1 MNFLSQL
8 MNPKAQVNHSVFDL
22 SRRHIFSQNSG
33 FAKPCLALET
43 VPDDNFQINMAG
55 FLRTQTFNTAAFI
68 RGKQR
73 FDFFFQPYSQIWH
86 PFNQFVSQKKDL
98 HTTRQLGNA
107 YFPNV
112 ELLSLLKFIQY
123 CKRYTIFVNGED
135 FAKGAFELLDML
147 GYGNFTFIY
156 GMTDAEF
163 DTWYLANNSA
173 FKYVNIARLAAYQH
187 VWYDYYRNKYY
198 DDALSITS
206 KRNFVS
212 GGINTS
218 VDYIFGFNFDDLD
231 CSTFANSHLPVPSI
245 SATSDFANYLTI
257 RRLIA
262 LLTYHRVQWKKD
274 IFTAAMPSTQFGD
287 VASINLDGVGIVN
300 EDVPSSAAA
309 QAYVIG
315 SGGNTTPGSLF
326 YDTADH
332 SSWHISNAFNVLD
345 LRKAE
350 LLQRW
355 KQNALRAGN
364 MVDANFEAHFGV
376 KPFYESANN
385 VRYLGSFDAVLDI
398 QPVEATASTN
408 GSVNGQVGDLAGKGT
423 AALNGKPINV
433 DIAGDYGVIICISSF
448 LPESEYSSSGM
459 DKANTLVEPF
469 DFYQPEFENVGFDV
483 VTLGEQDFVVDP
495 VLSNSA
501 LGFVPANSFLKTAV
515 DKVFGDFASI
525 RYKTGSNTYSDR
537 TGSLAAWVAPREDDF
552 ILHNNTFYKTKY
564 SFYAQSSVFDNA
576 FAVNS
581 TLADQFLLQVFFDIK
596 AKRPMSVLGIPEF

>member
-22 SRRHIFSQNSG
+22 SRRYIYSQNSG

-86 PFNQFVSQKKDL
+86 PFNQFVTQKKDIHSSL
-98 HTTRQLGNA
+98 QRGTGF
-107 YFPNV
+107 FPNV
-112 ELLSLLKFIQY
+112 NMLSLLSFI
-123 CKRYTIFVNGED
+123 KRCQVYHIYVNGED
-135 FAKGAFELLDML
+135 FAKGALELLDML
-147 GYGNFTFIY
+147 GFGNFRFIY
-156 GMTDAEF
+156 DFTQAEY
-163 DTWYLANNSA
+163 DDWVNANSLGK
-173 FKYVNIARLAAYQH
+173 FVNIARLAAYQH
-187 VWYDYYRNKYY
+187 IWYDYYRNKYY
-198 DDALSITS
+198 DDSLSITS
-206 KRNFVS
+206 DRNFVS
-212 GGINTS
+212 SG
-218 VDYIFGFNFDDLD
+218 VLKCECEYILGFNFDDYICD
-231 CSTFANSHLPVPSI
+231 TFVNSHIRVPQF
-245 SATSDFANYLTI
+245 TSVRQFEDDSDCHRI
-257 RRLIA
+257 CA
-262 LLTYHRVQWKKD
+262 LLAYHRVQWKKD
-274 IFTAAMPSTQFGD
+274 IFTAALPSTQFGD
-287 VASINLDGVGIVN
+287 VASLNLSDIEIKN
-300 EDVPSSAAA
+300 KDV
-309 QAYVIG
+309 
-315 SGGNTTPGSLF
+315 PGSLGAQNVKV
-326 YDTADH
+326 TAGGKLYHEGVANSVNWNVAD
-332 SSWHISNAFNVLD
+332 AFNVLD
-345 LRKAE
+345 VRKAE

-448 LPESEYSSSGM
+448 LPESEYNSSGM

-483 VTLGEQDFVVDP
+483 ITLGEQNFVMDP
-495 VLSNSA
+495 ELCNSA
-501 LGFVPANSFLKTAV
+501 LGFVPANSYLKTAV
-515 DKVFGDFASI
+515 DKVFGDFATTTYKKGNNDYI
-525 RYKTGSNTYSDR
+525 RKS
-537 TGSLAAWVAPREDDF
+537 GSLCAWVAPREDDF

-564 SFYAQSSVFDNA
+564 SFYAQSAVFDNA
-576 FAVNS
+576 FAVDSNQ
-581 TLADQFLLQVFFDIK
+581 ADQFLLQVFFDIR
-596 AKRPMSVLGIPEF
+596 AKRAMSVLGIPEF